1 MAWFRYQLSIVSYE
15 DKKMKNYAS
24 LFLLLLL
31 IALPSIVY
39 EDNDSRYEKL
49 SKSLLCPVCQGETL
63 FDSPSE
69 YADDMRGVLKE
80 QIANGL
86 SDEQIMSY
94 WTLRFGERINTNPQD
109 TNPYLLLIPIF
120 FGALFAYIFYKKV
133 SND

>member
-1 MAWFRYQLSIVSYE
+1 
-15 DKKMKNYAS
+15 MKNYAS

-39 EDNDSRYEKL
+39 EDNNSRYEKL

-86 SDEQIMSY
+86 SDEEIMNY
-94 WTLRFGERINTNPQD
+94 WTIRFGERINTNPQD
-109 TNPYLLLIPIF
+109 TNPFLLLIPIF
-120 FGALFAYIFYKKV
+120 FGALFAYIFFKKV
-133 SND
+133 RND

>member
-1 MAWFRYQLSIVSYE
+1 M
-15 DKKMKNYAS
+15 KKYVS
-24 LFLLLLL
+24 LFLLLFLL
-31 IALPSIVY
+31 GLPSIVY

-63 FDSPSE
+63 FDSTSE

-80 QIANGL
+80 QISNGL

-109 TNPYLLLIPIF
+109 TNPFLLLITIF